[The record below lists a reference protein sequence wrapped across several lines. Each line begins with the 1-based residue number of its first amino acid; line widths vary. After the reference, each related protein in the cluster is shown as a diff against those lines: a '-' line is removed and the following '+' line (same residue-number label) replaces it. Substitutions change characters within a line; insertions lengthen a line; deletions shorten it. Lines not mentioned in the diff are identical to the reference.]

1 MAAMEA
7 QMAAWITELETEHDT
22 VEIKPFPFDP
32 NTIGREEWRA
42 LGLTDKQIDG
52 LERYQNKGGHF
63 RTKKDLGR
71 MYSIKPELFARLGT
85 VHPLAGQP
93 HPVASI
99 EEGPNMGEG
108 TCGTQRALP
117 RARHSLRVD
126 HSNGRVEQ
134 RGYHWVD
141 RGTRYRSGFRT

>member
-1 MAAMEA
+1 MT
-7 QMAAWITELETEHDT
+7 WPLW
-22 VEIKPFPFDP
+22 KPRWRLDHRDSKPNTIPSRSNHFRFDP

-71 MYSIKPELFARLGT
+71 MYSIKPELFAAIGA

-93 HPVASI
+93 HP
-99 EEGPNMGEG
+99 
-108 TCGTQRALP
+108 
-117 RARHSLRVD
+117 
-126 HSNGRVEQ
+126 
-134 RGYHWVD
+134 
-141 RGTRYRSGFRT
+141 